1 VYRAARQLRHR
12 IDIYLNTWG
21 RLRSVDMSSRRPL
34 FKVGDTVRER
44 FPTIGADVETGIV
57 LDNYDLNG
65 QYRYVVRYE
74 SGRET
79 AFFEN
84 ELILDG
90 NRS

>member
-12 IDIYLNTWG
+12 IDVYLNTWG
-21 RLRSVDMSSRRPL
+21 RLRSVRMSSGRPL
-34 FKVGDTVRER
+34 FKAGDKVRES

-57 LDNYDLNG
+57 IDNYDLNG

-74 SGRET
+74 SGRE
-79 AFFEN
+79 AVFFEN

-90 NRS
+90 SRS